1 MSVRAL
7 ISVVTAAL
15 LVSACASPVE
25 RQLAESARTLAP
37 AAAGG
42 ERSFEQLIT
51 FSHEEHSQQFIA
63 AGEICD
69 GAMTLALLSP
79 EGLEVLRLRH
89 DAEGVHTRVRR
100 ELPEWL
106 ESETILA
113 DMQFVL
119 WPAEA
124 LEQAWGPS
132 WSLREDA
139 RGRTLLRDDQSWAR
153 ADFNGDPWQGGARLE
168 HLRFG
173 YRLEIRTLHHEITDT
188 DTEQPCR

>member
-1 MSVRAL
+1 M
-7 ISVVTAAL
+7 VTVAL
-15 LVSACASPVE
+15 LAAACTSPVE
-25 RQLAESARTLAP
+25 RQLAESTRALAP

-42 ERSFEQLIT
+42 ERIFEQLIT
-51 FSHEEHSQQFIA
+51 ISHEAHSQRFIA

-89 DAEGVHTRVRR
+89 DAAGVHTRVRR

-106 ESETILA
+106 DSEAILA
-113 DMQFVL
+113 DMQLVL

-139 RGRTLLRDDQSWAR
+139 GGRTLLRDGQAWSR
-153 ADFNGDPWQGGARLE
+153 ADFDSDPWQSGARLE

-173 YRLEIRTLHHEITDT
+173 YRLEIRTLHHDIVDT
-188 DTEQPCR
+188 DSEQPCR